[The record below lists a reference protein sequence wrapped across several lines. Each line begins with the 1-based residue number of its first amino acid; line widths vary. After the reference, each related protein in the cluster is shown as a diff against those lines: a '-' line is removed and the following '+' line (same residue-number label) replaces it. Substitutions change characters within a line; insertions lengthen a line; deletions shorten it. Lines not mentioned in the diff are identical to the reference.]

1 MDWPAFLL
9 SRPAHGP
16 PTRTRYGWA
25 AYWVNSSGCRN
36 SSAEGVAMTTQKR
49 RSHRCGRAPL
59 RSPGRPP
66 AARRENYQR
75 FWASIAA
82 GCSTEDAAIDAGV
95 SPGVGG
101 RWFRRAGGMT
111 PSYVSQSSKPLSGR
125 YLAFAEREEIAILR
139 VQEHGVRA
147 IARKLGR
154 APSTI
159 SRELRRNATTRSGGL
174 KYRATTAQ
182 WHADRSL
189 RRPKPAKLVENEV
202 LRRYVQERPAGAV
215 TAPDGVKINGPK
227 VAWKG
232 RRAGPRQHRRW
243 AMAWSPEQIARR
255 LPLDFPD
262 DDAMRISHEAIY
274 QALYVQG
281 RGALRRELTACL
293 RTGRALR
300 MPRVRVCGKRK
311 SFVYPEIMISE
322 RPAEIADRAVPG
334 HWEGDLILGLGSS
347 AIGTLVERTTR
358 FTLLLHLPR
367 MAAYGELARIKNGPA
382 LAGHG
387 AEAVRAAIT
396 RTIVTL
402 PEQVRQSLTWDQGA
416 EMAQHVDLR
425 IGTGLQ
431 IYFCDPHSPW
441 QRGTN
446 ENTNGLLRQYFPK
459 GTDLSIHGAD
469 DLAAVAA
476 ALNMRPRK
484 TLEWKTPAEALDEML
499 KTIYV

>member
-1 MDWPAFLL
+1 MAI
-9 SRPAHGP
+9 H
-16 PTRTRYGWA
+16 
-25 AYWVNSSGCRN
+25 
-36 SSAEGVAMTTQKR
+36 KR
-49 RSHRCGRAPL
+49 RSDRCGRARL

-75 FWASIAA
+75 FWRAIAV
-82 GCSTEDAAIDAGV
+82 GRSTEEAAIAAGV
-95 SPGVGG
+95 SPPVGG
-101 RWFRRAGGMT
+101 RWFRRAGGVI
-111 PSYVSQSSKPLSGR
+111 PVHCWQSSKPLLGR
-125 YLAFAEREEIAILR
+125 YLSFAEREEIAILR
-139 VQEHGVRA
+139 VQEHGVRV

-159 SRELRRNATTRSGGL
+159 SRELRRNAATRSGGL
-174 KYRATTAQ
+174 EYRATTAQ

-189 RRPKPAKLVENEV
+189 RRPKPAKLVRNEV
-202 LRRYVQERPAGAV
+202 LRRYVQERLAGAIS
-215 TAPDGVKINGPK
+215 APDGVKIKGPQ

-232 RRAGPRQHRRW
+232 RRFGRRQHRRW
-243 AMAWSPEQIARR
+243 ARAWSPEQIARR

-262 DDAMRISHEAIY
+262 DDSMRISHEAIY

-300 MPRVRVCGKRK
+300 MPRARVRGKGK
-311 SFVYPEIMISE
+311 SFVYPEILISE

-347 AIGTLVERTTR
+347 AIGTLVERATR

-367 MAAYGELARIKNGPA
+367 MAAYGEIARIKNGPA

-396 RTIVTL
+396 RTIITL
-402 PEQVRQSLTWDQGA
+402 PEQVRRSLTWDQGA

-425 IGTGLQ
+425 IDTGLR

-446 ENTNGLLRQYFPK
+446 ENTNGLLRQYFPR
-459 GTDLSIHGAD
+459 GTDLSLHTAD
-469 DLAAVAA
+469 DLAAVALT
-476 ALNMRPRK
+476 LNSRPRK
-484 TLEWKTPAEALDEML
+484 TLGWKTPAEALDQYLREA
-499 KTIYV
+499 KRYVATTI